1 MQELLQKAISI
12 AHNSHKNQYNV
23 NGEPYILHPM
33 RIMLKTKNEEQMIT
47 AVLHDVVEKS
57 DVELDHLEIEG
68 FNKDIVAAVDALSRK
83 NDELYDS
90 YISRVLKNKLAIKIK
105 VIDLM
110 DNIKIHKS
118 IDIKENGS
126 IKLIQYENALSRIKD
141 K

>member
-1 MQELLQKAISI
+1 
-12 AHNSHKNQYNV
+12 
-23 NGEPYILHPM
+23 
-33 RIMLKTKNEEQMIT
+33 MLKTKNEEQMIT

-57 DVELDHLEIEG
+57 DVELDHLETEG
-68 FNKDIVAAVDALSRK
+68 FNKDIVEAVDALSRK

-118 IDIKENGS
+118 IDMKENTS
-126 IKLIQYENALSRIKD
+126 YKLFQYENALSRIKS

>member
-12 AHNSHKNQYNV
+12 AHNAHKNQYNV
-23 NGEPYILHPM
+23 NGEPYILHPL
-33 RIMLKTKNEEQMIT
+33 RIMLKTKNEEQMII

-118 IDIKENGS
+118 IDMKENTS
-126 IKLIQYENALSRIKD
+126 YKLFQYENALSRIKA

>member
-1 MQELLQKAISI
+1 MKSVTRFIKKTMKSVSKINIWIRLFVFLGVLFLVL
-12 AHNSHKNQYNV
+12 N
-23 NGEPYILHPM
+23 YINYHHPFP
-33 RIMLKTKNEEQMIT
+33 
-47 AVLHDVVEKS
+47 
-57 DVELDHLEIEG
+57 EG
-68 FNKDIVAAVDALSRK
+68 FTQMEKFKVNK

-90 YISRVLKNKLAIKIK
+90 YINRVLKNKLAIKIK

-126 IKLIQYENALSRIKD
+126 IKLIQYENALSRIKA

>member
-1 MQELLQKAISI
+1 
-12 AHNSHKNQYNV
+12 
-23 NGEPYILHPM
+23 
-33 RIMLKTKNEEQMIT
+33 MLKTTNEEQMVT
-47 AVLHDVVEKS
+47 AVLHDVVENS

-68 FNKDIVAAVDALSRK
+68 FNKDIVEAVDALSRK

-126 IKLIQYENALSRIKD
+126 IKLIQYENALSRIKA

>member
-1 MQELLQKAISI
+1 MQELLLTAISI
-12 AHNSHKNQYNV
+12 AYNSHKNQYNV
-23 NGEPYILHPM
+23 NGEPYILHPL

-105 VIDLM
+105 FIDLM
-110 DNIKIHKS
+110 DNIKIHTS
-118 IDIKENGS
+118 INIKENAS
-126 IKLIQYENALSRIKD
+126 IKLIQYENALSRIKA

>member
-12 AHNSHKNQYNV
+12 AYNSHKNQYNV
-23 NGEPYILHPM
+23 NGEPYILHPL
-33 RIMLKTKNEEQMIT
+33 RIMLKTKDEEQMIT
-47 AVLHDVVEKS
+47 AVLHDVVERS
-57 DVELDHLEIEG
+57 DFEIDHLEIEG
-68 FNKDIVAAVDALSRK
+68 FNKDIVAALDALSRK

-118 IDIKENGS
+118 INIKENAS
-126 IKLIQYENALSRIKD
+126 IKLIQYENALSRIKA

>member
-1 MQELLQKAISI
+1 
-12 AHNSHKNQYNV
+12 
-23 NGEPYILHPM
+23 
-33 RIMLKTKNEEQMIT
+33 MIT

-57 DVELDHLEIEG
+57 DVELDHLETEG
-68 FNKDIVAAVDALSRK
+68 FNKYIVAAVDALSRK

-118 IDIKENGS
+118 IDINENGS
-126 IKLIQYENALSRIKD
+126 IKLIQYENALSRIKA

>member
-12 AHNSHKNQYNV
+12 AYNSHKNQYNV
-23 NGEPYILHPM
+23 NGEPYILHPL
-33 RIMLKTKNEEQMIT
+33 RIMLKTKDEEQMIT
-47 AVLHDVVEKS
+47 AVLHDVVERS
-57 DVELDHLEIEG
+57 DFELDHLEIEG

-90 YISRVLKNKLAIKIK
+90 YISRVLNNKLAIKIK

-110 DNIKIHKS
+110 DNIKIHNS

-126 IKLIQYENALSRIKD
+126 IKLIQYENALSRIKA

>member
-23 NGEPYILHPM
+23 NGEPYILHPL
-33 RIMLKTKNEEQMIT
+33 RIMLKTRNEEQMIT
-47 AVLHDVVEKS
+47 AVLHDVVENS
-57 DVELDHLEIEG
+57 DVGLDHLETEG
-68 FNKDIVAAVDALSRK
+68 FNKNIVAAVDALSRK

-118 IDIKENGS
+118 IDIKENAS
-126 IKLIQYENALSRIKD
+126 IKLIKYENALSRVKA

>member
-68 FNKDIVAAVDALSRK
+68 FNKDILAAVDALSRK

-105 VIDLM
+105 IIDLI

-118 IDIKENGS
+118 MDVKENTS
-126 IKLIQYENALSRIKD
+126 IKLIQYENALSMIKA

>member
-23 NGEPYILHPM
+23 NGEPYILHPL

-47 AVLHDVVEKS
+47 AVLHDVVENS
-57 DVELDHLEIEG
+57 DVGLDNLETEG
-68 FNKDIVAAVDALSRK
+68 FNKDIVAAVGALSRK

-118 IDIKENGS
+118 IDMKENTS
-126 IKLIQYENALSRIKD
+126 YKLFQYENALSRIKS